1 MLSFSGHVYHI
12 KFHVNTPV
20 VFRKC
25 FLNHWNVVEDIHYR
39 NREEYG
45 RTDVMKVGLSY
56 RSNYRFVFLSNC
68 LLLDSILPSSSYR
81 SPFLC
86 CFKFQSKCRHL
97 PALHELPRLQKLTL
111 QRLNCLEYI
120 DDDQNTATSCDIIP
134 FFPSLKVLC
143 ILWCPKLTS
152 MPLFPSLE
160 WLVLQD
166 TSSKPLLGTMMM
178 AHKEASSGAS
188 PSSSFQS
195 LSKLVEMTIVDID
208 DLQSLPQEGVAYLSS
223 LQSLQI
229 SSCPNLTSLPE
240 SIGNLSSSLRSL
252 QIRGCPNL
260 TLLPESIGNLSSL
273 RFLYIWVCP
282 NLNSLPEAMGNLSSL
297 QSLEIRDCPN
307 LNSLPEAMGNLSSLQ
322 SLKIVECPNLNSL
335 PEGQM
340 LRALMKLSIKRCPM
354 LQQRYNK
361 TSGVD
366 WPKIAHIPNVE
377 FE

>member
-1 MLSFSGHVYHI
+1 MSIGYIDNVKSLPEEDFQLLGGIAGFEVANRELDCCKSNIDNNEVECYVPICRVGDSCKHFSGG
-12 KFHVNTPV
+12 N
-20 VFRKC
+20 
-25 FLNHWNVVEDIHYR
+25 IHYR

-208 DLQSLPQEGVAYLSS
+208 DLQSLPQEGFTDLIVNSFLDSN
-223 LQSLQI
+223 I
-229 SSCPNLTSLPE
+229 SS
-240 SIGNLSSSLRSL
+240 SSC
-252 QIRGCPNL
+252 QYP
-260 TLLPESIGNLSSL
+260 
-273 RFLYIWVCP
+273 FLCW
-282 NLNSLPEAMGNLSSL
+282 L
-297 QSLEIRDCPN
+297 
-307 LNSLPEAMGNLSSLQ
+307 
-322 SLKIVECPNLNSL
+322 
-335 PEGQM
+335 
-340 LRALMKLSIKRCPM
+340 
-354 LQQRYNK
+354 
-361 TSGVD
+361 
-366 WPKIAHIPNVE
+366 
-377 FE
+377 